1 MSSFPPLSP
10 RCIASFRF
18 VSMVGWRWEK
28 RDPGLGCLCTRE
40 GIDDVTFPRVTDPT
54 PLGYVPWDRSEDG
67 SLSPL
72 WVGSVLGSTAKHVGR
87 ERGGGTFRHPP
98 LPPHPTPPPRTHA
111 SVPRPPSEDSPSQGR
126 HLVRDPQRK
135 RGGGVPPDPFPTER
149 ETGMAWLAH
158 TRVGMTATMGVAT
171 TWTKAR
177 KVDAQREKCR
187 SGWKGRTRRHGTPDR
202 HVGTVQATADPRH
215 GEFNQEEYDAS
226 GVYRPLP
233 APPKSANLLDVMP
246 YLFRL
251 VVSEH
256 SLRWRLAV
264 VLMLMVIS
272 KWTGLLVPL
281 LFKDAVDVLGAAP
294 SDAVQQAV
302 RILIVSGIC
311 KAVSGVTNEMRLVYF
326 VPIAQAAGRRVALH
340 TFEHILG
347 LDTKFHLERRTGS
360 LSRIID
366 RGTKS
371 VTMVF
376 RAVIFTFIPTAVE
389 LVLVC
394 YLLAKNLSTLA
405 AVSTIVAFAVYVVWT
420 AKLAG
425 KMATLRKEVNR
436 LDQLA
441 TGKSVDALLNFETV
455 ALFDNKK
462 AEVVEYNKVLKRH
475 QKATIDSE
483 VASSMLNS
491 GQAVVLAAG
500 MSTVLALAAAQVRPG
515 GMTTVGDLVMAN
527 GLLMQLWA
535 PLQFLG
541 WFYRELRQSLVDME
555 AMFDILSTEPALD
568 EGEDTLPSSDG
579 QNRNG
584 NGHFVGVNLEVKDV
598 SFRYPSGRN
607 VLGGVSVD
615 AKPGQSVALVGPSGS
630 GKSTL
635 LKLMLRLYDPDEGHV
650 YIDGF
655 DIRTLTFSSLRSAVA
670 VVPQDTVLFNTTI
683 FENIEYGRPGA
694 SREQVVQA
702 AKAARL
708 HEAIMKM
715 PAGYDTMVGERGLK
729 LSGGEKQRV
738 AIARAFLRAP
748 RLLVCDEAT
757 SALDSATEAGILDSL
772 KQLAKGRTTIFVA
785 HRLSTTAHCDI
796 IYVMEKGKLVEQ
808 GTHQDLMSLE
818 GEYYKMWM
826 LQQAEEA
833 AMTEDSFSED
843 SRWEGTEASTLS

>member
-1 MSSFPPLSP
+1 MW
-10 RCIASFRF
+10 IK
-18 VSMVGWRWEK
+18 V
-28 RDPGLGCLCTRE
+28 D
-40 GIDDVTFPRVTDPT
+40 
-54 PLGYVPWDRSEDG
+54 
-67 SLSPL
+67 
-72 WVGSVLGSTAKHVGR
+72 
-87 ERGGGTFRHPP
+87 
-98 LPPHPTPPPRTHA
+98 
-111 SVPRPPSEDSPSQGR
+111 
-126 HLVRDPQRK
+126 
-135 RGGGVPPDPFPTER
+135 
-149 ETGMAWLAH
+149 
-158 TRVGMTATMGVAT
+158 TRVGMAMATRCANPWPTVARRRT
-171 TWTKAR
+171 QKKKEGLPRNRW
-177 KVDAQREKCR
+177 
-187 SGWKGRTRRHGTPDR
+187 TRRKGGGNGKKHDNEP
-202 HVGTVQATADPRH
+202 PRSSQ
-215 GEFNQEEYDAS
+215 QEAYDAS

-233 APPKSANLLDVMP
+233 KPPKSANLLDVMP

-251 VVSEH
+251 VVSEN

-264 VLMLMVIS
+264 VLMLMVVS

-281 LFKDAVDVLGAAP
+281 LFKDAVDVLGAAAD
-294 SDAVQQAV
+294 DAVQQAV
-302 RILIVSGIC
+302 RILVLSGIC
-311 KAVSGVTNEMRLVYF
+311 KAVSGVANELRLVYF

-347 LDTKFHLERRTGS
+347 LDTKFHLERRTGA

-376 RAVIFTFIPTAVE
+376 RAVIFTFLPTAVE

-405 AVSTIVAFAVYVVWT
+405 ALSTLVAFAVYVVWT
-420 AKLAG
+420 AKMAG
-425 KMATLRKEVNR
+425 KMAVLRKEVNR

-455 ALFDNKK
+455 ALFDNKNV
-462 AEVVEYNKVLKRH
+462 EVVEYNKVLKRH
-475 QKATIDSE
+475 QKVSIDSE
-483 VASSMLNS
+483 VASSMLNG

-568 EGEDTLPSSDG
+568 EGEDALPASSVQG
-579 QNRNG
+579 RNG
-584 NGHFVGVNLEVKDV
+584 NGHPVGLNLEVKDV
-598 SFRYPSGRN
+598 SFRYPSGRD
-607 VLGGVSVD
+607 VLRGVSVD
-615 AKPGQSVALVGPSGS
+615 AKPGQSIALVGPSGS

-650 YIDGF
+650 YIDGA

-683 FENIEYGRPGA
+683 FENIEYGRPG
-694 SREQVVQA
+694 SKREQVVQA

-708 HEAIMKM
+708 HESIMKM

-772 KQLAKGRTTIFVA
+772 KQLARGRTTVFVA

-833 AMTEDSFSED
+833 AIIDDSFSD
-843 SRWEGTEASTLS
+843 DTSWEETQASTLS

>member
-1 MSSFPPLSP
+1 
-10 RCIASFRF
+10 
-18 VSMVGWRWEK
+18 MVGW
-28 RDPGLGCLCTRE
+28 
-40 GIDDVTFPRVTDPT
+40 
-54 PLGYVPWDRSEDG
+54 
-67 SLSPL
+67 
-72 WVGSVLGSTAKHVGR
+72 
-87 ERGGGTFRHPP
+87 
-98 LPPHPTPPPRTHA
+98 
-111 SVPRPPSEDSPSQGR
+111 
-126 HLVRDPQRK
+126 
-135 RGGGVPPDPFPTER
+135 
-149 ETGMAWLAH
+149 
-158 TRVGMTATMGVAT
+158 
-171 TWTKAR
+171 
-177 KVDAQREKCR
+177 
-187 SGWKGRTRRHGTPDR
+187 R
-202 HVGTVQATADPRH
+202 HVGTVQATAEPRH